1 LTGSSGL
8 AGRRVL
14 VTGATGLLGS
24 HLVEGALARGAE
36 VVCLVRDWAPRAR
49 TVEEGWIERAVLV
62 RGELEDL
69 GQLVRTLNEHEID
82 TVLHTGAQT
91 IVGTA
96 ARSPISTFESNV
108 RGTWNL
114 LEACR
119 TLGAA
124 VQSLVLLSSDKA
136 YGVADRLPYTEE
148 TPLRGR
154 SPYDAS
160 KAAADV
166 IAASYFH
173 TFGLPLSIARCA
185 NLYGPGDLNWN
196 RLVPGTIRSA
206 LRGERPVLRSDGKF
220 LRDWLFVEDA
230 AAAVLLLAERI
241 GAAGIAGEAFNFG
254 TERTVPVLELVRAI
268 LRLAE
273 REDLEPVILDQAR
286 DEIRDQSLDCSKARE
301 RLGWRAEH
309 ALEEGLRETI
319 AWYRDRRP
327 DG

>member
-1 LTGSSGL
+1 MTGPGGL

-24 HLVEGALARGAE
+24 HVVQASLARGAE
-36 VVCLVRDWAPRAR
+36 VVCLVRDWVPRAR

-69 GQLVRTLNEHEID
+69 GTLVRTLNEQEID

-96 ARSPISTFESNV
+96 ARSPLSTFESNV

-119 TLGAA
+119 TLGGT
-124 VQSLVLLSSDKA
+124 VRRIVVLSSDKA
-136 YGVADRLPYTEE
+136 YGTADRLPYTEE

-160 KAAADV
+160 KAAADLV
-166 IAASYFH
+166 AASYFH
-173 TFGLPLSIARCA
+173 AFGLPVSIARCA
-185 NLYGPGDLNWN
+185 NLYGPGDLNWS
-196 RLVPGTIRSA
+196 RLVPETIRAA
-206 LRGERPVLRSDGKF
+206 LGGRRPVIRSDGKYV
-220 LRDWLFVEDA
+220 RDWFFVEDA
-230 AAAVLLLAERI
+230 AAAVLLLADRI
-241 GAAGIAGEAFNFG
+241 GEPGIAGEAFNFG
-254 TERTVPVLELVRAI
+254 TERAVPVIEVVRTI

-273 REDLEPVILDQAR
+273 REDLEPVILDQAL

-301 RLGWRAEH
+301 RLSWRAAH
-309 ALEEGLRETI
+309 DLEDGLRKTI
-319 AWYRDRRP
+319 AWYRERWP
-327 DG
+327 EG